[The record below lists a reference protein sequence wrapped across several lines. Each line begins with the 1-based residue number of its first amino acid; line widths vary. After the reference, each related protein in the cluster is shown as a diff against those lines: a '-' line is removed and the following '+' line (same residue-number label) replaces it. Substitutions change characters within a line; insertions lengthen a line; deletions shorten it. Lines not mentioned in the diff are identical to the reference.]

1 MIETL
6 IGLIFLV
13 IIIGVFWWAATT
25 LLRVIPLAE
34 PFRTVVHVLVVLVGV
49 FIVLYVAQMFLSAAG
64 IKVPWPKFGEA
75 KPIHLVMPA

>member
-34 PFRTVVHVLVVLVGV
+34 PFRTVVTRARRFGRGV
-49 FIVLYVAQMFLSAAG
+49 
-64 IKVPWPKFGEA
+64 
-75 KPIHLVMPA
+75 HLFFMWRRCS

>member
-75 KPIHLVMPA
+75 KSIYSVIRA

>member
-34 PFRTVVHVLVVLVGV
+34 PFRTVVNVLVVLVGV
-49 FIVLYVAQMFLSAAG
+49 FIVLYVAQMFLEAAG
-64 IKVPWPKFGEA
+64 IKVPWPKFSEV
-75 KPIHLVMPA
+75 KSIHSVIGA

>member
-34 PFRTVVHVLVVLVGV
+34 PFRTVVPV
-49 FIVLYVAQMFLSAAG
+49 FLVLYVAQMFLSAAG
-64 IKVPWPKFGEA
+64 IKVPWPKFGEV
-75 KPIHLVMPA
+75 KSIHLVMPG